1 MEKKK
6 LELSNKIIL
15 LTGAT
20 GYIGTVI
27 SQEILRSGAKL
38 IITSRSEKNLLKFIS
53 SLKPKYRIRC
63 KPIVADLS
71 EDYQIE
77 SLIEDI
83 KKKYK
88 FINGIVNNAYSGK
101 TGAVEHIN
109 KKDFQ
114 KATNLNLYAP
124 LKIIKDLKN
133 LMIKGANKS
142 KHPSSVVNIGSMYG
156 SVSPD
161 KKIYK
166 SSKDQNPIHYGSTKA
181 GLIQMTKYLACN
193 LDSKKIRINCIS
205 PGPIPKG
212 KSSSKFL
219 NNLSK
224 KTPMGRIG
232 KPIEVALP
240 VIFLLSNYSSYIN
253 GINLPIDGGWTAW

>member
-1 MEKKK
+1 MEQKK

-20 GYIGTVI
+20 GYIGTVL
-27 SQEILRSGAKL
+27 SYEILRSGAKL
-38 IITSRSEKNLLKFIS
+38 IITSRNEKNLLKFVS
-53 SLKPKYRIRC
+53 SLKPKYKARC

-71 EDYQIE
+71 QDNQIE
-77 SLIEDI
+77 TLVQKI

-101 TGAVEHIN
+101 TGPVEQIN
-109 KKDFQ
+109 KRDFQ
-114 KATNLNLYAP
+114 NAANLNLYAP

-142 KHPSSVVNIGSMYG
+142 KNSSSVVNIGSMYG

-166 SSKDQNPIHYGSTKA
+166 SFKDQNPVHYGSTKA

-193 LDSKKIRINCIS
+193 LDSNKIRINCVS
-205 PGPIPKG
+205 PGPIPKNTN
-212 KSSSKFL
+212 SSKL
-219 NNLSK
+219 LKNLSK